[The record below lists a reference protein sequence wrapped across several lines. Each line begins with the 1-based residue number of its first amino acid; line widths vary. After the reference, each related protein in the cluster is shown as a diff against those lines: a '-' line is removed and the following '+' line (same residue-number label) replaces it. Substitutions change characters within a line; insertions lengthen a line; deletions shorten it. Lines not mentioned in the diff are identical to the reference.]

1 MSWLRRSMNVP
12 NTGLFNRIKRPE
24 KNKSEEP
31 KDMVGSGLFLDIQ
44 RPAEC
49 TRFPNVKKTN

>member
-1 MSWLRRSMNVP
+1 MNVP